1 MNPDAE
7 RLRFLLDT
15 VGKEQKHLLLTTER
29 LFAETIDADWV
40 ASLEERPDVA
50 ERLDAFVARFGRMQ
64 DTIGEKLI
72 PAVMTHLLE
81 TPGSNLDNLNRMEKL
96 GLLPSVD
103 EWVEA
108 HNLRNR
114 LIHEYMD
121 EPGTFAGAL
130 NRAREL
136 VTVLT
141 TTYRNLTDHVQLD
154 R

>member
-1 MNPDAE
+1 MN
-7 RLRFLLDT
+7 
-15 VGKEQKHLLLTTER
+15 
-29 LFAETIDADWV
+29 
-40 ASLEERPDVA
+40 PDVA